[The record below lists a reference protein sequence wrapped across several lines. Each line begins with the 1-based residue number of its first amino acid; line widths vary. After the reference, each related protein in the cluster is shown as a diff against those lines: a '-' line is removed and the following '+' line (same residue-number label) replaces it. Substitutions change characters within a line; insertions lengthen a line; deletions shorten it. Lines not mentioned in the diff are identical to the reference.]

1 MKAFVDLEH
10 YNGLSLI
17 QKVHRSL
24 VSLSKV
30 IRGSILVDESVSK
43 LADKLMGQETPPRS
57 GHYIIVPHHQV
68 NFVVFAFL
76 KKSGSLNQC
85 K

>member
-1 MKAFVDLEH
+1 MPLTTFSMHILFIFTIITEEDPVKAFVDLEH

-30 IRGSILVDESVSK
+30 IRGSILIDESVSK
-43 LADKLMGQETPPRS
+43 LADKLMGQETPPRL
-57 GHYIIVPHHQV
+57 GH
-68 NFVVFAFL
+68 
-76 KKSGSLNQC
+76 
-85 K
+85 